1 MISVAMT
8 AYNSLRHT
16 GYLQAQLDSIRRQ
29 TKSVDEVIIVDDAS
43 GDRTCEYVNDYIEK
57 YSLKDQ
63 WRLYRN
69 ESNSGFIR
77 SFSIALSLTHGDIV
91 LLCDHDDIWLPDKVE
106 VIDRTFQNHP
116 DILSLNTGFVNID
129 ENGNLLPS
137 ERSYGKANNG
147 LIRRR
152 IRKGELNQMSL
163 DDVLVYNI
171 SPGCTC
177 AVHRK
182 LVELYLEKDYQLP
195 HDWKLNVLAGLHNG
209 LYYLDVV
216 TTYYRIYRDNT
227 IGLGHESDYAKRK
240 RIVQNNCREK
250 EEIVKLLKDNQAD
263 PESVQKAEDIYE
275 VFRMR
280 SQMLNKKKIFPY
292 GMQCFLQSLRYRFLF
307 ESVLMDEKTIL
318 TSDHH
323 ESE

>member
-8 AYNSLRHT
+8 TYNSLRHPE
-16 GYLQAQLDSIRRQ
+16 YLQAQLDSIRRQ

-43 GDRTCEYVNDYIEK
+43 GDHTCAYVTAYIEK
-57 YSLKDQ
+57 YGLNDQ
-63 WRLYRN
+63 WHLYRN

-77 SFSIALSLTHGDIV
+77 SFSRALSLTNGDIV

-116 DILSLNTGFVNID
+116 DILSLNTSFTNID

-137 ERSYGKANNG
+137 ENSPGKANNG

-152 IRKGELNQMSL
+152 IKKGKLNQMRL
-163 DDVLVYNI
+163 EDVLVYNI

-177 AVHRK
+177 AVQRK
-182 LVELYLEKDYQLP
+182 LIDLYLERDYQLP
-195 HDWKLNVLAGLHNG
+195 HDWKLNVLAALNNG

-216 TTYYRIYRDNT
+216 TTYYRIYQDNT
-227 IGLGHESDYAKRK
+227 IGLGHESNYIKRN
-240 RIVQNNCREK
+240 RIVRNNCLEK
-250 EEIVKLLKDNQAD
+250 KEIVRLLEDYHADSESIKEAKDIC
-263 PESVQKAEDIYE
+263 DI
-275 VFRMR
+275 FRMR
-280 SQMLNKKKIFPY
+280 SNMLEQGKIFPD
-292 GMQCFLQSLRYRFLF
+292 GIRCFLRSLKYGFLF

-318 TSDHH
+318 TKNH
-323 ESE
+323 